1 MIAFVAAW
9 AVSRL
14 SKRLAEW
21 MVGRY
26 EVKHFDQ
33 TTASTDV
40 ILGLK
45 RRETIVSLVQST
57 VRYAAYGDRRGAHA
71 SCSWRGPAAAAR
83 WPARRSSSC

>member
-1 MIAFVAAW
+1 MDAVELQFIDQPWRTVTFCVIAFVAAW

-26 EVKHFDQ
+26 EAKHFDPA
-33 TTASTDV
+33 TASTDV

-45 RRETIVSLVQST
+45 RRQTIVSLGISQCILAVNL
-57 VRYAAYGDRRGAHA
+57 
-71 SCSWRGPAAAAR
+71 P
-83 WPARRSSSC
+83 